1 MHPLQT
7 AFDALLEAL
16 KSEPSLRAI
25 GKTGGESLPKDG
37 YSDID
42 LFLFCDAIPPR
53 TAREAVL
60 RPLAGIVEIVSF
72 GEQEHP
78 HWGLVDSILLG
89 EQEVYLMYFTQDLFE
104 QSIADILQGKR
115 TEREE
120 NYFYPTGRLAS
131 IQGMYAFYDPDGF
144 LAELK
149 TRVKVYPDALRDAIL
164 SRCLPK
170 IDDHEDFLRA
180 IRRKDEL
187 FYHST
192 LDLALDRFLQA
203 LFALNRVY
211 FPSRKR
217 SLEYIHGFAIKP
229 DNCEARLE
237 RAVALGARAETL
249 EESYSAWRELCRELE
264 ALAMKRCDYSDSR

>member
-7 AFDALLEAL
+7 AFDALLKVL
-16 KSEPSLRAI
+16 KGEPSLCAI
-25 GKTGGESLPKDG
+25 GKTGGEALPTEG
-37 YSDID
+37 FSDID

-53 TAREAVL
+53 AARESAL
-60 RPLAGIVEIVSF
+60 RPLAGFVEIVSF

-89 EQEVYLMYFTQDLFE
+89 EQEVYLMYFSLDSFE
-104 QSIADILQGKR
+104 QSIFDILQGRR

-131 IQGMYAFYDPDGF
+131 IQGMHTFYDPDKF
-144 LAELK
+144 LAESK
-149 TRVKVYPDALRDAIL
+149 TRVKVYSDALRGAIL
-164 SRCLPK
+164 SSCIPK
-170 IDDHEDFLRA
+170 VDDDEDFLRA
-180 IRRKDEL
+180 IRRKDVL

-192 LDLALDRFLQA
+192 LDLVLDRFLQA

-217 SLEYIHGFAIKP
+217 SLEFIRSFAIKP
-229 DNCEARLE
+229 EDCEARLT
-237 RAVALGARAETL
+237 RVVSLGANADTL
-249 EESYSAWRELCRELE
+249 DESYSLWQSLCMDLMN
-264 ALAMKRCDYSDSR
+264 LAS

>member
-7 AFDALLEAL
+7 VFDALLEAL
-16 KSEPSLRAI
+16 KNEPFIRAI
-25 GKTGGESLPKDG
+25 GKTGGESLPLDS

-53 TAREAVL
+53 SAREAAFRTL
-60 RPLAGIVEIVSF
+60 TGIVEIVSF

-78 HWGLVDSILLG
+78 HWGLVDSVLLG
-89 EQEVYLMYFTQDLFE
+89 EQEVYLMYFTQDSFE
-104 QSIADILQGKR
+104 QSITDILQGKR

-120 NYFYPTGRLAS
+120 NYFTPTGRLAS
-131 IQGMYAFYDPDGF
+131 IQGMHAFYDPDMY
-144 LAELK
+144 LAAIE
-149 TRVKVYPDALRDAIL
+149 TRVKVYPDALSFAIL

-170 IDDHEDFLRA
+170 IDDQEDFLRA
-180 IRRKDEL
+180 IRRKDVL

-217 SLEYIHGFAIKP
+217 SLEFIRAFTIKP
-229 DNCEARLE
+229 EDCAARLE
-237 RAVALGARAETL
+237 RVVALGASAETL
-249 EESYSAWRELCRELE
+249 EESYTIWRGLCRELTE
-264 ALAMKRCDYSDSR
+264 IAY